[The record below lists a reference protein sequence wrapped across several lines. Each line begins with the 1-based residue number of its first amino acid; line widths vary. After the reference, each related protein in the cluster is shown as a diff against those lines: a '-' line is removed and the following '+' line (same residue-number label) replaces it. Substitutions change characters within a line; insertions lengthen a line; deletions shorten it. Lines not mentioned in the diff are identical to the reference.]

1 MSKMTKMEAKRRL
14 EIIIENSVAYDNA
27 RIVMNDWQNYGK
39 DRTYIEVRYGRK
51 KVQPYGYIDNET
63 GEYVPEKYGDL
74 RKNYT
79 LSGNAFEIKEEET
92 VKTVKEIMQEEATE
106 VEKVEEIEY
115 SENGAAIFNTETF
128 LGTKARIEY
137 SYEKKMV
144 DNIAYAD
151 GDNINLGKELFK
163 EEKIIA
169 FIGDKKHELHKRMAD
184 KNSTSK
190 THIMAL
196 KEGADMF
203 FKAWDGA
210 VVILKKD
217 QLENFKKVMAEVQRR
232 GTTAEAAEYERV
244 QEDKRIAAE
253 VEHAKKVIEKAENT
267 VRNEDG
273 SLMTRQEKRSYL
285 KKYNDFYNEGGEGYL
300 PEVIAKEDVEE
311 ANKILDRYENKEG
324 AK

>member
-79 LSGNAFEIKEEET
+79 LSGDDFKIEET
-92 VKTVKEIMQEEATE
+92 TE
-106 VEKVEEIEY
+106 VAEVAEVAEEVEYNED
-115 SENGAAIFNTETF
+115 GDAIFSAETF
-128 LGTKARIEY
+128 LGTKVNFEY

-163 EEKIIA
+163 KEKIIA
-169 FIGDKKHELHKRMAD
+169 FIGDKKYELHKRMVD
-184 KNSTSK
+184 KNSTNE
-190 THIMAL
+190 THTIAL

-210 VVILKKD
+210 TVILKKD
-217 QLENFKKVMAEVQRR
+217 QLEKFKKIMAEAQKK
-232 GTTAEAAEYERV
+232 GTTAEAAEYERL
-244 QEDKRIAAE
+244 QEEKRIAAE
-253 VEHAKKVIEKAENT
+253 VEHAKKIIEKAENT
-267 VRNEDG
+267 VKNEDG

-311 ANKILDRYENKEG
+311 ANKILDRYGK
-324 AK
+324 